1 MIYSES
7 LKVKALAELELRRRN
22 RENGN
27 VVKNKP
33 LSFREFIRLVNP
45 KYQFYKHLDKLIDI
59 LERVNSGEIDRLM
72 VFMPPRHGK
81 SETLSRLFSAYY
93 LYCHPENWV
102 GLNSYAD
109 ALATTLSRSARDNY
123 IRAGGEVNPSA
134 KGVHHWE
141 TDSGG
146 GMWAAGVGG
155 PITGKGFHLG
165 IIDDPIKNSKD
176 ADSQIVR
183 DGHREWY
190 QSTFGTREEPGAAIV
205 IMLTRWHT
213 DDLAGWLLAQER
225 DEDNEPEHW
234 HILSFPAIKSEVEQV
249 FPSTCTVE
257 RDDRETGEA
266 LCPERYPIEK
276 LERKKKRLTG
286 RFWTALYS
294 QSPKPGEGSVFLKA
308 WWEGQK
314 NRYNPDD
321 TAIKNRVIGRWIF
334 FDTALKN
341 KATSDPTAYCVV
353 ELMPDYRLNVRRME
367 QSQILGALVPN
378 KIETVATQW
387 NQDGKLRGI
396 IVEDKASGIT
406 AIQTLQ
412 LSAPVWLR
420 KILIPFEP
428 KGDKEFRATQAAVWC
443 ERDCIQ
449 FPQPSES
456 NAGWYTDFLD
466 EENGQLWIFPNA
478 EHDDLVDT
486 FSMAVIYLEHF
497 IKQGFEARLGR

>member
-1 MIYSES
+1 M
-7 LKVKALAELELRRRN
+7 
-22 RENGN
+22 
-27 VVKNKP
+27 
-33 LSFREFIRLVNP
+33 
-45 KYQFYKHLDKLIDI
+45 
-59 LERVNSGEIDRLM
+59 LERVNSGEINRLM

-93 LYCHPENWV
+93 VYSHPDKWV

-123 IRAGGEVNPSA
+123 IRAGGEVNQSA

-141 TDSGG
+141 TNGGG

-176 ADSQIVR
+176 ADSEIIR
-183 DGHREWY
+183 EGHKEWY
-190 QSTFGTREEPGAAIV
+190 QSTFGTREEPNAAIV

-213 DDLAGWLLAQER
+213 DDLAGWLLRQEK
-225 DEDNEPEHW
+225 DEDNEPERW

-249 FPSTCTVE
+249 FPATCTVE
-257 RDDRETGEA
+257 KDDRAPGEA

-276 LERKKKRLTG
+276 LERIKKRIVS
-286 RFWTALYS
+286 RFWTALYG
-294 QSPKPGEGSVFLKA
+294 QSPKPGEGSIFQRV
-308 WWEGQK
+308 WWQGQR
-314 NRYNPDD
+314 NRYMQDD
-321 TAIKNRVIGRWIF
+321 SYVKNKVIGRWIT

-341 KATSDPTAYCVV
+341 KATNDATAYCVW
-353 ELMPDYRLNVRRME
+353 ELMPDYRLNVRAMWQGR
-367 QSQILGALVPN
+367 ILGALVPQ
-378 KIETVATQW
+378 KVETVARQW
-387 NQDGKLRGI
+387 NYDDKLRGV

-412 LSAPVWLR
+412 MSAEPWLANM
-420 KILIPFEP
+420 IIPFEP
-428 KGDKEFRATQAAVWC
+428 KGDKEFRATLASVWC

-449 FPQPSES
+449 FPQPADS
-456 NAGWYTDFLD
+456 NAEWYSDFLD

-486 FSMAVIYLEHF
+486 FSMGIIYLEHY
-497 IKQGFEARLGR
+497 IKQGFEARIGR